1 MQSPRAVYFASPLG
15 EAANRVLDLIVSSGS
30 VFSEA
35 FGSYSCLVQ
44 CILQVRAA
52 ARTKLRIELSILEIV
67 GATMVTNNRCSF
79 E

>member
-1 MQSPRAVYFASPLG
+1 M
-15 EAANRVLDLIVSSGS
+15 DLIVSSGS

-44 CILQVRAA
+44 CSVLQVRAA

-67 GATMVTNNRCSF
+67 GATMVLFDAASNDDFNGG
-79 E
+79 